1 MSNARWSNT
10 TLALL
15 GAALAPFLA
24 TAQAPTLRSVE
35 PSALRSVAAE
45 TTAAAHVDKNWRAPR
60 TSWGHPSLEG
70 VWSTDDLRGVPMNR
84 PAKFGTRESLTSEE
98 FLERARSDEGVADFD
113 VKVGTFL
120 QHESG
125 IRSFGY
131 SSLVVD
137 PPNGQMPKLTPHG
150 DALAATRVRGTY
162 GPGPFDKLEDFSL
175 YDRCITRGVL
185 GSLLPVIYGNGLR
198 ITQNP
203 TSVAITYEMIHDT
216 RVIPLDGR
224 AHVDAAVRQ
233 YLGNARGHWE
243 GDTLVVETTN
253 FTDKTSVGVNG
264 GGPPN
269 SEQLRLTERFT
280 RVDREMIE
288 YRATID
294 DPGAYTAP
302 WTIRLMITSR
312 PGYEVYEY
320 SCHEGNGAVAH
331 ALTGER
337 AYERQVAEA
346 QAKGLPPPA
355 RAVEHDQI
363 RNGVPA
369 DGQRVFNI
377 NAGE

>member
-1 MSNARWSNT
+1 MART
-10 TLALL
+10 GLRIALTAAI
-15 GAALAPFLA
+15 GSCVAALAG
-24 TAQAPTLRSVE
+24 AQTKAPTAPPPSQRSV
-35 PSALRSVAAE
+35 PAE
-45 TTAAAHVDKNWRAPR
+45 TTAAAVVDKSWKAPR
-60 TSWGHPSLEG
+60 TSWGQPSFEG

-84 PAKFGTRESLTSEE
+84 PKEQTDRESLTPEE
-98 FLERARSDEGVADFD
+98 FKKRATSDEGTRDFD
-113 VKVGTFL
+113 VNVGTFL

-131 SSLVVD
+131 SSFVVD
-137 PPNGQMPKLTPHG
+137 PPSGQMPKLTAHG
-150 DALAATRVRGTY
+150 EELAAKRTRGTF
-162 GPGPFDKLEDFSL
+162 GPGPFDGLADFSL

-203 TSVAITYEMIHDT
+203 DSVAITYEMIHDT

-224 AHVDAAVRQ
+224 KQLDAGIRQ
-233 YLGNARGHWE
+233 YLGSPRGHFE

-253 FTDKTSVGVNG
+253 FTDLTSIGVNG

-269 SEQLRLTERFT
+269 SEKLKLTERFK
-280 RVDREMIE
+280 RVDPQMIE

-302 WTIRLMITSR
+302 FTIRLMITSR
-312 PGYEVYEY
+312 PGYEVLEY
-320 SCHEGNGAVAH
+320 SCHEGNGAVHH
-331 ALTGER
+331 ALSGER
-337 AYERQVAEA
+337 AYERQVAA
-346 QAKGLPPPA
+346 AKAKGLPIPA

-369 DGQRVFNI
+369 EGQRVFDI
-377 NAGE
+377 NRGE

>member
-1 MSNARWSNT
+1 MTPARASHWP
-10 TLALL
+10 LA
-15 GAALAPFLA
+15 AVVTCCAPYIA
-24 TAQAPTLRSVE
+24 SAQAPTQRAVE
-35 PSALRSVAAE
+35 PSALRSVPAE
-45 TTAAAHVDKNWRAPR
+45 TTAAAVVDKHWRAPR
-60 TSWGHPSLEG
+60 TSWDQPSLEG
-70 VWSTDDLRGVPMNR
+70 VWSTDDLRGVPLNR
-84 PAKFGTRESLTSEE
+84 PAKVGSRETLTAEE
-98 FLERARSDEGVADFD
+98 FLARAKGDEGVRDFD
-113 VKVGTFL
+113 VNVGTFL

-131 SSLVVD
+131 SSLIVAPAD
-137 PPNGQMPKLTPHG
+137 GQMPKLTPHG
-150 DALAATRVRGTY
+150 EALAAARVRGTY

-203 TSVAITYEMIHDT
+203 DSVAITYEMIHDT

-224 AHVDAAVRQ
+224 AHVDAGVRQ
-233 YLGNARGHWE
+233 YLGNARGHFE

-253 FTDKTSVGVNG
+253 FTDKTSLGVNG

-269 SEQLRLTERFT
+269 SVELKLTERFT
-280 RVDREMIE
+280 RVDRQMIE
-288 YRATID
+288 YRATVD

-312 PGYEVYEY
+312 PNYEVYEY

-331 ALTGER
+331 ALSGER
-337 AYERQVAEA
+337 VYERQIAEA
-346 QAKGLPPPA
+346 KAKGLPIPA

-369 DGQRVFNI
+369 EGQKVFNI

>member
-1 MSNARWSNT
+1 MTNARKSNRS
-10 TLALL
+10 LALL
-15 GAALAPFLA
+15 GAALGPCLA
-24 TAQAPTLRSVE
+24 CAQAPVLRNVE
-35 PSALRSVAAE
+35 PSALRAVPAE
-45 TTAAAHVDKNWRAPR
+45 TTASAYVDKNWRAPR

-84 PAKFGTRESLTSEE
+84 PAKLGARETLTHDE
-98 FLERARSDEGVADFD
+98 FVERARSDEGVRDFD
-113 VKVGTFL
+113 VNVGTFL

-131 SSLVVD
+131 SSLVVE

-150 DALAATRVRGTY
+150 EALAATRVRGTY
-162 GPGPFDKLEDFSL
+162 GPGPFDKLEDFNL

-203 TSVAITYEMIHDT
+203 SSVAITYEMIHDT

-224 AHVDAAVRQ
+224 AHVDADVRQ
-233 YLGNARGHWE
+233 YLGNARGHFE
-243 GDTLVVETTN
+243 GDTLIVETTN
-253 FTDKTSVGVNG
+253 FTDKTSLGVNG

-269 SEQLRLTERFT
+269 SEQLKLTERFT

-288 YRATID
+288 YRATVD

-312 PGYEVYEY
+312 PGYDVYEY
-320 SCHEGNGAVAH
+320 SCHEGNGAVVH
-331 ALTGER
+331 ALSGER

-346 QAKGLPPPA
+346 KAKGLPPPA
-355 RAVEHDQI
+355 RATEHDQI
-363 RNGVPA
+363 RNGVPSE
-369 DGQRVFNI
+369 GQRVFNI